1 MIVAGEDLRL
11 LAREGT
17 LPNIAD
23 LQANNDGTSIAEF
36 SASSRVN
43 RGSAP
48 LAACLRIL
56 PTSFDGASVVFF
68 NVSLSAAAHQRGLRV
83 MSSWEQVGTVFN
95 QPTRGPAG
103 NDRAALQ
110 QATQNAGP
118 WQVVPVANPVT
129 ASQFNFAAVN
139 GLVCVA
145 AVDDDVDSRAILK
158 DSTGMPMGPQSS
170 AALMDALTI
179 AAAPCSAGSFNS
191 APCDSRFD
199 ALAASGFKRS
209 VQVVV
214 EEDDVAGVATFVYNS
229 SVAPAAFLA
238 APAPAPTLHEDA
250 SGTTTIAVGVKL
262 LSRPMQ
268 PVTVAVTS
276 AIRTC
281 RLVDGSPT
289 ASLRLCGE
297 DNDCDGISD
306 GSENTVNG
314 VCSSGFADV
323 VAVEPASFV
332 VTPANW
338 SMSVTEATQSVD
350 QRPASPSDFLY
361 APDAIF
367 FVTVRT
373 DSIDN
378 AGPFASPAGTIRTA
392 LGAAVLEAADMH
404 YSPPVL
410 ASGPAQQQRGAL
422 AAGSAIATAWPTGF
436 VADAVAVTVV
446 DDDTTTVVVSSTS
459 ASSVAEGEAVTY
471 TVVLTS
477 QPRGAVVVAVD
488 HTTVLAGTVDV
499 SASDSVRVIVQPE
512 QLTFQP
518 SDWSTP
524 QTVTARMVSN
534 FVDEGAASLS
544 IKVAHAVESS
554 TMDRFYSLL
563 QTGDSGAPA
572 DAAFAVA
579 NDDVA
584 GLVLSIG
591 GVASGHDVTYGQAVP
606 VILTISS
613 QPLSQSLSVEVAAHT
628 ASDDVEGLGPARL
641 LFTGAESELQAAFG
655 SEGVAELSSLR
666 EGLDSVATAVIER
679 DEWTQSVVVGFV
691 APAQAADGLRL
702 TATVSALT
710 GVDAQYD
717 GIVRTM
723 NVSLSQSVVS
733 GAATGAL
740 LYTASGIVPSV
751 EETTGSAS
759 TPVAEVLVNVA
770 AIPSGCMSGALA
782 TTLADTEV
790 SIFMADGHCRCD
802 GVDRFDLPCSTGSS
816 GSGHSMVFGS
826 CGGCS
831 STASAAKEQCVA
843 GKQLKLEEG
852 GLVSSS
858 AALSGNSA
866 GAATLDLTAAVSG
879 VGTIRVS
886 AVDDTDAEGKIHM
899 AGLSLIVVTGSSC
912 GALGQAFTAGAV
924 GSIAVR
930 IADNDLAGLQT
941 AVVSA
946 AATEGGQ
953 GASYTVRLSAEPR
966 SAVTVVPVASFTAS
980 GAPLPAG
987 QLSLRNASGAA
998 IASVTLDASN
1008 WNTGVTVTV
1017 VIGDDDIDMGA
1028 SFGVTVAHVLE
1039 SADPRFTGDAL
1050 AQTDVAI
1057 TVADN
1062 DQAAVT
1068 MQLLDGASAPVTSL
1082 ELTED
1087 SATSTGFIRV
1097 ALATVPSVPQA
1108 SITVRLTAS
1117 ADIFVRTVSGAT
1129 SVFPTISVTFIPGQ
1143 RSIDVA
1149 IANPSNNVDE
1159 PDVPSV
1165 QVSLTL
1171 GGLGVVVRA
1180 PEYASLANVELSQ
1193 TLSLVDDDTFALG
1206 STVDDSPAYTSAF
1219 GAEVSEGA
1227 SDATGVAL
1235 LYVKMQAAPPAGQ
1248 SVLVRPSSVNE
1259 RLTVLTGADATAA
1272 GASQYGAAFFHE
1284 GNWNAP
1290 QVLAFAAVDDFVA
1303 LRRGTSEFSSSD
1315 PAGTFEMVRVQL
1327 SVDPEFSTAES
1338 YIGAPA
1344 GTVAAIVKR
1353 NDDDRNAVVMLGL
1366 DGSPLPA
1373 ADSESPVAASL
1384 TEGTFDSATEVLVAL
1399 SSRPM
1404 GDQGVTVSLS
1414 ALSPRVVAQPS
1425 TVTLTADNWQEGEFV
1440 RIEVVDDSLAQ
1451 PAKDTVIVAAAA
1463 SSGDGFEGY
1472 SEASTTVAVYDDDSA
1487 VPMIGGAMPGQ
1498 VLSAPLQEGVSTTL
1512 SLSLGADFPA
1522 TSPIF
1527 AVVSAASVDGGV
1539 DASVS
1544 PATSFLTFTASGS
1557 AGAKDIVVTT
1567 GDDQVAGDGAARICV
1582 FVFASD
1588 AAAYAASTEQ
1598 QCFTAIVRDDSDV
1611 AGLDA
1616 IAVEGTF
1623 ANATAAVAGN
1633 VLAGGMLTATE
1644 TLPGLLSVRLTS
1656 MPRGVVSMSLAVRSA
1671 TESVVGGDPVA
1682 IAESGIAVS
1691 PDSLTFT
1698 PDNWNLPVYVEVTST
1713 SDGVVGAV
1721 RAAQI
1726 AASVAAPR
1734 DPEYDSLP
1742 ELSASLRV
1750 SDIDGQES
1758 SAPVVRAVSGQ
1769 AATLVN
1775 ATSGMVTVVA
1785 AEGSSVV
1792 VGVRLAARPMVG
1804 VEVVLTASNTET
1816 DTVSH
1821 SLPAAGLVFGRDSW
1835 QTEQTFTVTVANDD
1849 VARDYVAAIVATAT
1863 ARGVGSGA
1871 NMDVSGLWATSQT
1884 AVDLAVENDDDAEIV
1899 ISSLAAPA
1907 VSVPVGGSLELS
1919 IVAGS
1924 KPTGDVT
1931 VALAKGADAGCA
1943 AVSISPATVTF
1954 TTTDGPAAAAKVV
1967 TVTPSGTTAATCGI
1981 TALVTASAAS
1991 EFAVGS
1997 AARLGSTAGPS
2008 TSATGITVSVISSG
2022 LTTSASTIR
2031 LTEGGAAG
2039 SYTVGLVSSDVG
2051 GSVALTATPSSG
2063 VGLASPYANL
2073 VLTGDATFA
2082 LSSAALT
2089 RAVQF
2094 AAANDDR
2101 AFALRVVTVSH
2112 AFTPEGAA
2120 ASTMEV
2126 TVLVED
2132 FEDAPG
2138 VFVTA
2143 ADSASSVVVDE
2154 LASGATAS
2162 LSVRLGSM
2170 PGAAV
2175 TVSLVELVGAQ
2186 EATGADAA
2194 LSFSPASVVIQ
2205 PADWNTAVSVTV
2217 SGAGSDAALGDRART
2232 IAVRTTSTD
2241 DSYALDGVASTT
2253 PRAATTQLADGSII
2267 RNVRSLPRI
2276 AATVRDTDVAA
2287 VLFAA
2292 AAPAPM
2298 PLKESAAASASAPGH
2313 SAVLGSVT
2321 LSAKP
2326 RGNVVVDVAGDASV
2340 TASPAKLTFTA
2351 ANWNMPQNVSAVV
2364 KDDKFAQGTHTGR
2377 LSMSVNAQQ
2386 TADRGFLASLT
2397 LPSPSIAVEDDDMPS
2412 VALVSATGSAQ
2423 QIAEGASEPASFS
2436 VSIGAAP
2443 FVIGS
2448 AGSGAGSVTLQLEVS
2463 SGYCASVADGVLAG
2477 GEADA
2482 QAAFRLAADFTSA
2495 CFDATDCASAT
2506 GATTQCVAGLLPH
2519 PTIAVRSRDG
2529 LSSVPGSTIT
2539 FSEADGVAGVSRVVT
2554 VSVADDSVAVGGV
2567 FAFRLRA
2574 VVDALQSND
2583 AGYQALVTG
2592 SDAEAAFSATDN
2604 DVIGLVSRIAN
2615 SEAAPGTPMMLAEA
2629 EFGESDAEGAFFVE
2643 LSSQPRAAVLCSV
2656 AAPADQLT
2664 VFPDVLAFD
2673 ERSWEDVM
2681 LIEVSAVDDE
2691 IAEARPHAANVTL
2704 SCESADPA
2712 YDGLTA
2718 ALRVSIMDNDEA
2730 GVSVEREEPVS
2741 VGTGS
2746 AEQSVFIRAVDPASD
2761 VWTTEAC
2768 IAVCQNSINACPRD
2782 VCNVFSYPKASAPFL
2797 VAVEGGATD
2806 AVAISLTSEPTAPVT
2821 VRVPSVMQVITGTV
2835 VADACVAGPAGSGQS
2850 GVSQAQLES
2859 SGPNAVT
2866 GGDGTFIAELTF
2878 TAENWFEPQV
2888 VIVGARD
2895 DRLDEAGDEHRVSAQ
2910 LAIVSNDAMYGSLA
2924 TVPSLAVSIRED
2936 AFTAPPVLS
2945 SAKFDNEL
2953 TSLTLTFDR
2962 DTNAGGSAGGAFA
2975 CSELLSPM
2983 AASGSSA
2990 SQCNV
2995 PAIAARR
3002 SAVATL
3008 FGAGSS
3014 CQWQSRRQLQVRFGR
3029 APTVLPGHSIALVP
3043 GKVKTSSAA
3052 RLSSAGVV
3060 NVTAAANGILPV
3072 ADIGPGSRTIGR
3084 CDKLTVSVR
3093 EAGGG
3098 NRPLA
3103 CQWSI
3108 VSVVNTATRQT
3119 STAAAHA
3126 AGLKTVLDARNAGD
3140 SAVSCAT
3147 IALAN
3152 ASAITDGYTVTLKVT
3167 VTNFNGGSAT
3177 TQSAIVK
3184 QGIAAPSLVA
3194 PSSVSVLRSAEQFID
3209 VRAFAPRCPGEAE
3222 LSAEARAMRFFFFDA
3237 SASPMATDVPS
3248 QLLGGGSLFTS
3259 FDASAD
3265 AATQSGG
3272 RLVAPPGA
3280 SARQFDTSP
3289 LPFIVVPGK
3298 ALTPGLKYTVRVF
3311 AQLISNPAAVASADI
3326 EVVPQLDALRSS
3338 IAGGSF
3344 KQAPV
3349 DAAFTLDASSSSDP
3363 SALSGVAAT
3372 FSWSCQPDAA
3382 ANSAAGLAAVA
3393 DCGSAGATVG
3403 ATTTSSVTLPA
3414 LSLSAGY
3421 TYRFTVTYTKGSRS
3435 SVSTQTVQA
3444 VSGAGPEVL
3453 VLEPETI
3460 DFAGILGGQ
3469 LSVVSAQDSVF
3480 LDAVVNSL
3488 DEDSLELQWTQEG
3501 GPPLP
3506 AGAFTDPDMA
3516 DELFASSPLSS
3527 TLIVRGDTLLPS
3539 STYEFCVTATD
3550 ATGSRKAC
3558 TSFMTAPEPA
3568 GGYVEVEAADASAAS
3583 AFSPFVVSTG
3593 GWGASNIESFTF
3605 YILSR
3610 ATAPADVAASWL
3622 SEDETSAF
3630 GQAIESLK
3638 GASVFAEVP
3647 ASTSS
3652 LTTQVMPAGDVV
3664 IIVEVETSFFTRG
3677 YAWTSLT
3684 VGAYTGTQAD
3694 LLSSMQNLAGD
3705 GNYKQT
3711 LGGANA
3717 VSSATGGAS
3726 GASRRVLAQLTEGM
3740 SSPALRASSRRSLR
3754 AAGRVLETTQSVAAS
3769 IRALLDRALQQGQ
3782 SATLSSDLTSL
3793 AADVTRAL
3801 DLASSQ
3807 QQVSVMSPT
3816 DARVYLTRVNTT
3828 LSIFASTTSANAP
3841 AVTVLDAMARA
3852 SARLVAAVP
3861 AAQADY
3867 RVALE
3872 ALYRGYL
3879 WHLSDTATAKPV
3891 GALSFTSS
3899 FATRA
3904 RASAVG
3910 AAKNILQL
3918 GNVTRVAGAVDRFGA
3933 AITSSIVG
3941 RLSVTGSA
3949 RLASL
3954 STGAIV
3960 DAAGSQ
3966 AIGALV
3972 TGVDTAHPMFANA
3985 SAWATA
3991 DARFSGLPAAGTSSE
4006 AQDADAARRLSIA
4019 GQVTLPASAALPAV
4033 AGRASGLAFSS
4044 LLVDRLDR
4052 MVEPLGALVLASGS
4066 SAAVATAAIS
4076 GGDAN
4081 ADTAANKTRFAA
4093 VYESDVPVACA
4104 SLATMARGTASFT
4117 LAGSASATISSSV
4130 VSAQRTAALFVSNAT
4145 AAAAG
4150 RLSSGAALSASTTAA
4165 VSAGSV
4171 TVAGAFA
4178 STSSATARA
4187 GAATPFLAA
4196 LGQPLVPA
4204 SGSSMCRVESFLRTV
4219 RPGQAMSVA
4228 LDTAAGLRLR
4238 SATNAASAAVVVAPA
4253 QPALLEGAQ
4262 VAEADSAALSGVVA
4276 AAATSA
4282 RVGLELTAQPRGAV
4296 TLTLASNTG
4305 NGLCVGSTSGLLEFS
4320 AALVGVDAAMAAAA
4334 DAGQSLPAA
4343 VPEALRG
4350 KRAVDAAASVA
4361 GVAAAS
4367 PVTYWP
4373 QAYPCSTN
4381 ADCGEGYVCDAGI
4394 GMSSTRFVN
4403 RATGSDVDAGSSIVV
4418 GGASGAAFTG
4428 SNGVGVAMTAA
4439 QDSVAELML
4448 APPTLS
4454 AAIEARLNAASA
4466 TRAGLTA
4473 ALRRVLGATVGAEI
4487 VDSIAVAAANPT
4499 LATASDEAL
4508 KLAFSTPTNKTRISL
4523 AAKAVAARLSVGASS
4538 VALNAALKAA
4548 QDAPVASNSQSR
4560 RRIALVPVS
4569 VRAASADDLRY
4580 DATGRCAVAS
4590 TDGKSCQRTL
4600 PKAGRG
4606 SWSFGMLAVDDDAIR
4621 VSITP
4626 TAGAEGAFNSSMA
4639 RVNGIK
4645 EGTASLSFRVEVRN
4659 RVRMPRGTIRVQLA
4673 ALPYVNDASAS
4684 PLSCANAVADFGSE
4698 DTAASK
4704 TVTCTVVDDNV
4715 ARGARVPARVTATIS
4730 LPSITSAADHTAA
4743 LTALVPPP
4751 LAADHAGV
4759 APTYSAATPWVRT
4772 MTAFVEDNDASGLK
4786 LFAVTPTPAT
4796 SQRTGLAA
4804 GITKEA
4810 ALSTSTGSL
4819 SFSVGLLS
4827 RPSAPVTLRV
4837 RLTSGMAADSN
4848 AVSASAKAALSA
4860 VVNVTVQPAQFATGG
4875 VVRINAGTLMAGQ
4888 TEAVFAATVE
4898 AVSTDAAY
4906 NGLVLAGPVLV
4917 SITDP
4922 AAAALQVTAQS
4933 TSVSEG
4939 FTATVATVRLSVSPG
4954 SATVVVRPAVLLPA
4968 WARNNSAAAA
4978 LFIPTSPAP
4987 LSVATA
4993 ELVFT
4998 SANWNV
5004 AQNVRVTAANV
5015 DSPLPFPEQ
5024 PFAVSLPITVS
5035 STAGPFNANGT
5046 VYYANALP
5054 VSFSQS
5060 ETAAITYTDVT
5071 ARFAA
5076 GATGAEAGSALTI
5089 ATGQPA
5095 PALTLT
5101 EDNSYSGAAFDRIAS
5116 VFGAAVAQGIGA
5128 ASFRVIEASVA
5139 SKPAAAFTLRLGA
5152 ASPATTLLSSGA
5164 AELFA
5169 KEAALPSDV
5178 TVTGTA
5184 GAAFRFKPTNF
5195 ASAKPLFLVRA
5206 ANRVDHAAADLSG
5219 SLRFSVDASSASD
5232 DLAFRNAA
5240 TVGTVSVS
5248 VTDDDVAGV
5257 TVTRTGRTEAVG
5269 SSSAASANFSIVLD
5283 SQPQAPVTVGLVF
5296 TGLPAE
5302 CASAACTSVA
5312 AIGSTASSVVA
5323 ADGSLAAVFSA
5334 ASWSTASTVQVT
5346 LTPNGQAL
5354 MADRGLTT
5362 FSARFVVSAAGDAS
5376 YSALR
5381 TSTLATGVSTTAL
5394 DVAALE
5400 AVSLAVTS
5408 VRDLERNGGRDGAI
5422 RVALPSGIAIGK
5434 IVAVD
5439 VDIDVT
5445 GTVGSVSRPA
5455 GGFGLRVA
5463 GGAATVAGRPA
5474 MSAAATAGKLYSV
5487 VAPVGDGSTRARYT
5501 LVMGG
5506 AAESVV
5512 LEVFAVDTSASVED
5526 VVSGLRV
5533 NASVSATLTT
5543 SSRYSSAATAKATSV
5558 TNVAAS
5564 LSVVAPSPS
5573 PTPSVTPTPSTTPST
5588 TPSAIPTPSGTPTP
5602 STTPTA
5608 FPSATPSPSTGAVVR
5623 KVSASLSF
5631 GSSLSASQ
5639 LRANATLLGEL
5650 RKGLAAAITARLSS
5664 ASSGRMLQ
5672 ATGVEASS
5680 IEIRNVTQSGAST
5693 VKVDFAV
5700 LVGDSSA
5707 ASSVSDPAA
5716 ITSALNAAAND
5727 GSLAAQLTAQ
5737 PGLSGVV
5744 TGGVVVSNVQVESSG
5759 APSATPSPTG
5769 GKISQQDFTAAYV
5782 VAGVVGGLLAV
5793 GILFFAVRRCFFRPT
5808 RVTTNEPEATTSDDP
5823 AARVAVW
5830 S

>member
-1 MIVAGEDLRL
+1 
-11 LAREGT
+11 
-17 LPNIAD
+17 
-23 LQANNDGTSIAEF
+23 
-36 SASSRVN
+36 
-43 RGSAP
+43 
-48 LAACLRIL
+48 
-56 PTSFDGASVVFF
+56 
-68 NVSLSAAAHQRGLRV
+68 
-83 MSSWEQVGTVFN
+83 
-95 QPTRGPAG
+95 
-103 NDRAALQ
+103 
-110 QATQNAGP
+110 
-118 WQVVPVANPVT
+118 
-129 ASQFNFAAVN
+129 
-139 GLVCVA
+139 
-145 AVDDDVDSRAILK
+145 
-158 DSTGMPMGPQSS
+158 
-170 AALMDALTI
+170 
-179 AAAPCSAGSFNS
+179 
-191 APCDSRFD
+191 
-199 ALAASGFKRS
+199 
-209 VQVVV
+209 
-214 EEDDVAGVATFVYNS
+214 
-229 SVAPAAFLA
+229 
-238 APAPAPTLHEDA
+238 
-250 SGTTTIAVGVKL
+250 
-262 LSRPMQ
+262 
-268 PVTVAVTS
+268 
-276 AIRTC
+276 
-281 RLVDGSPT
+281 
-289 ASLRLCGE
+289 
-297 DNDCDGISD
+297 
-306 GSENTVNG
+306 
-314 VCSSGFADV
+314 
-323 VAVEPASFV
+323 
-332 VTPANW
+332 
-338 SMSVTEATQSVD
+338 
-350 QRPASPSDFLY
+350 
-361 APDAIF
+361 
-367 FVTVRT
+367 
-373 DSIDN
+373 
-378 AGPFASPAGTIRTA
+378 
-392 LGAAVLEAADMH
+392 
-404 YSPPVL
+404 
-410 ASGPAQQQRGAL
+410 
-422 AAGSAIATAWPTGF
+422 
-436 VADAVAVTVV
+436 
-446 DDDTTTVVVSSTS
+446 
-459 ASSVAEGEAVTY
+459 
-471 TVVLTS
+471 
-477 QPRGAVVVAVD
+477 
-488 HTTVLAGTVDV
+488 
-499 SASDSVRVIVQPE
+499 
-512 QLTFQP
+512 
-518 SDWSTP
+518 
-524 QTVTARMVSN
+524 
-534 FVDEGAASLS
+534 
-544 IKVAHAVESS
+544 
-554 TMDRFYSLL
+554 
-563 QTGDSGAPA
+563 
-572 DAAFAVA
+572 
-579 NDDVA
+579 
-584 GLVLSIG
+584 
-591 GVASGHDVTYGQAVP
+591 
-606 VILTISS
+606 
-613 QPLSQSLSVEVAAHT
+613 
-628 ASDDVEGLGPARL
+628 
-641 LFTGAESELQAAFG
+641 
-655 SEGVAELSSLR
+655 
-666 EGLDSVATAVIER
+666 
-679 DEWTQSVVVGFV
+679 
-691 APAQAADGLRL
+691 
-702 TATVSALT
+702 
-710 GVDAQYD
+710 
-717 GIVRTM
+717 
-723 NVSLSQSVVS
+723 
-733 GAATGAL
+733 
-740 LYTASGIVPSV
+740 
-751 EETTGSAS
+751 
-759 TPVAEVLVNVA
+759 
-770 AIPSGCMSGALA
+770 
-782 TTLADTEV
+782 
-790 SIFMADGHCRCD
+790 
-802 GVDRFDLPCSTGSS
+802 
-816 GSGHSMVFGS
+816 
-826 CGGCS
+826 
-831 STASAAKEQCVA
+831 
-843 GKQLKLEEG
+843 
-852 GLVSSS
+852 
-858 AALSGNSA
+858 
-866 GAATLDLTAAVSG
+866 
-879 VGTIRVS
+879 
-886 AVDDTDAEGKIHM
+886 
-899 AGLSLIVVTGSSC
+899 
-912 GALGQAFTAGAV
+912 
-924 GSIAVR
+924 
-930 IADNDLAGLQT
+930 
-941 AVVSA
+941 
-946 AATEGGQ
+946 
-953 GASYTVRLSAEPR
+953 
-966 SAVTVVPVASFTAS
+966 
-980 GAPLPAG
+980 
-987 QLSLRNASGAA
+987 
-998 IASVTLDASN
+998 
-1008 WNTGVTVTV
+1008 
-1017 VIGDDDIDMGA
+1017 
-1028 SFGVTVAHVLE
+1028 
-1039 SADPRFTGDAL
+1039 
-1050 AQTDVAI
+1050 
-1057 TVADN
+1057 
-1062 DQAAVT
+1062 
-1068 MQLLDGASAPVTSL
+1068 
-1082 ELTED
+1082 
-1087 SATSTGFIRV
+1087 
-1097 ALATVPSVPQA
+1097 
-1108 SITVRLTAS
+1108 
-1117 ADIFVRTVSGAT
+1117 
-1129 SVFPTISVTFIPGQ
+1129 
-1143 RSIDVA
+1143 
-1149 IANPSNNVDE
+1149 
-1159 PDVPSV
+1159 
-1165 QVSLTL
+1165 
-1171 GGLGVVVRA
+1171 
-1180 PEYASLANVELSQ
+1180 
-1193 TLSLVDDDTFALG
+1193 
-1206 STVDDSPAYTSAF
+1206 
-1219 GAEVSEGA
+1219 
-1227 SDATGVAL
+1227 
-1235 LYVKMQAAPPAGQ
+1235 
-1248 SVLVRPSSVNE
+1248 
-1259 RLTVLTGADATAA
+1259 
-1272 GASQYGAAFFHE
+1272 
-1284 GNWNAP
+1284 
-1290 QVLAFAAVDDFVA
+1290 
-1303 LRRGTSEFSSSD
+1303 
-1315 PAGTFEMVRVQL
+1315 
-1327 SVDPEFSTAES
+1327 
-1338 YIGAPA
+1338 
-1344 GTVAAIVKR
+1344 
-1353 NDDDRNAVVMLGL
+1353 
-1366 DGSPLPA
+1366 
-1373 ADSESPVAASL
+1373 
-1384 TEGTFDSATEVLVAL
+1384 
-1399 SSRPM
+1399 
-1404 GDQGVTVSLS
+1404 
-1414 ALSPRVVAQPS
+1414 
-1425 TVTLTADNWQEGEFV
+1425 
-1440 RIEVVDDSLAQ
+1440 
-1451 PAKDTVIVAAAA
+1451 
-1463 SSGDGFEGY
+1463 
-1472 SEASTTVAVYDDDSA
+1472 
-1487 VPMIGGAMPGQ
+1487 
-1498 VLSAPLQEGVSTTL
+1498 
-1512 SLSLGADFPA
+1512 
-1522 TSPIF
+1522 
-1527 AVVSAASVDGGV
+1527 
-1539 DASVS
+1539 
-1544 PATSFLTFTASGS
+1544 
-1557 AGAKDIVVTT
+1557 
-1567 GDDQVAGDGAARICV
+1567 
-1582 FVFASD
+1582 
-1588 AAAYAASTEQ
+1588 
-1598 QCFTAIVRDDSDV
+1598 
-1611 AGLDA
+1611 
-1616 IAVEGTF
+1616 
-1623 ANATAAVAGN
+1623 
-1633 VLAGGMLTATE
+1633 
-1644 TLPGLLSVRLTS
+1644 
-1656 MPRGVVSMSLAVRSA
+1656 
-1671 TESVVGGDPVA
+1671 
-1682 IAESGIAVS
+1682 
-1691 PDSLTFT
+1691 
-1698 PDNWNLPVYVEVTST
+1698 
-1713 SDGVVGAV
+1713 
-1721 RAAQI
+1721 
-1726 AASVAAPR
+1726 
-1734 DPEYDSLP
+1734 
-1742 ELSASLRV
+1742 
-1750 SDIDGQES
+1750 
-1758 SAPVVRAVSGQ
+1758 
-1769 AATLVN
+1769 
-1775 ATSGMVTVVA
+1775 
-1785 AEGSSVV
+1785 
-1792 VGVRLAARPMVG
+1792 
-1804 VEVVLTASNTET
+1804 
-1816 DTVSH
+1816 
-1821 SLPAAGLVFGRDSW
+1821 
-1835 QTEQTFTVTVANDD
+1835 
-1849 VARDYVAAIVATAT
+1849 
-1863 ARGVGSGA
+1863 
-1871 NMDVSGLWATSQT
+1871 
-1884 AVDLAVENDDDAEIV
+1884 
-1899 ISSLAAPA
+1899 
-1907 VSVPVGGSLELS
+1907 
-1919 IVAGS
+1919 
-1924 KPTGDVT
+1924 
-1931 VALAKGADAGCA
+1931 
-1943 AVSISPATVTF
+1943 
-1954 TTTDGPAAAAKVV
+1954 
-1967 TVTPSGTTAATCGI
+1967 
-1981 TALVTASAAS
+1981 
-1991 EFAVGS
+1991 
-1997 AARLGSTAGPS
+1997 
-2008 TSATGITVSVISSG
+2008 
-2022 LTTSASTIR
+2022 
-2031 LTEGGAAG
+2031 
-2039 SYTVGLVSSDVG
+2039 
-2051 GSVALTATPSSG
+2051 
-2063 VGLASPYANL
+2063 
-2073 VLTGDATFA
+2073 
-2082 LSSAALT
+2082 
-2089 RAVQF
+2089 
-2094 AAANDDR
+2094 
-2101 AFALRVVTVSH
+2101 
-2112 AFTPEGAA
+2112 
-2120 ASTMEV
+2120 
-2126 TVLVED
+2126 
-2132 FEDAPG
+2132 
-2138 VFVTA
+2138 
-2143 ADSASSVVVDE
+2143 
-2154 LASGATAS
+2154 
-2162 LSVRLGSM
+2162 
-2170 PGAAV
+2170 
-2175 TVSLVELVGAQ
+2175 
-2186 EATGADAA
+2186 
-2194 LSFSPASVVIQ
+2194 
-2205 PADWNTAVSVTV
+2205 
-2217 SGAGSDAALGDRART
+2217 
-2232 IAVRTTSTD
+2232 
-2241 DSYALDGVASTT
+2241 
-2253 PRAATTQLADGSII
+2253 
-2267 RNVRSLPRI
+2267 
-2276 AATVRDTDVAA
+2276 
-2287 VLFAA
+2287 
-2292 AAPAPM
+2292 
-2298 PLKESAAASASAPGH
+2298 
-2313 SAVLGSVT
+2313 
-2321 LSAKP
+2321 
-2326 RGNVVVDVAGDASV
+2326 
-2340 TASPAKLTFTA
+2340 
-2351 ANWNMPQNVSAVV
+2351 
-2364 KDDKFAQGTHTGR
+2364 
-2377 LSMSVNAQQ
+2377 
-2386 TADRGFLASLT
+2386 
-2397 LPSPSIAVEDDDMPS
+2397 
-2412 VALVSATGSAQ
+2412 
-2423 QIAEGASEPASFS
+2423 
-2436 VSIGAAP
+2436 
-2443 FVIGS
+2443 
-2448 AGSGAGSVTLQLEVS
+2448 
-2463 SGYCASVADGVLAG
+2463 
-2477 GEADA
+2477 
-2482 QAAFRLAADFTSA
+2482 
-2495 CFDATDCASAT
+2495 
-2506 GATTQCVAGLLPH
+2506 
-2519 PTIAVRSRDG
+2519 
-2529 LSSVPGSTIT
+2529 
-2539 FSEADGVAGVSRVVT
+2539 
-2554 VSVADDSVAVGGV
+2554 
-2567 FAFRLRA
+2567 
-2574 VVDALQSND
+2574 
-2583 AGYQALVTG
+2583 
-2592 SDAEAAFSATDN
+2592 
-2604 DVIGLVSRIAN
+2604 
-2615 SEAAPGTPMMLAEA
+2615 
-2629 EFGESDAEGAFFVE
+2629 
-2643 LSSQPRAAVLCSV
+2643 
-2656 AAPADQLT
+2656 
-2664 VFPDVLAFD
+2664 
-2673 ERSWEDVM
+2673 
-2681 LIEVSAVDDE
+2681 
-2691 IAEARPHAANVTL
+2691 
-2704 SCESADPA
+2704 
-2712 YDGLTA
+2712 
-2718 ALRVSIMDNDEA
+2718 
-2730 GVSVEREEPVS
+2730 
-2741 VGTGS
+2741 
-2746 AEQSVFIRAVDPASD
+2746 
-2761 VWTTEAC
+2761 
-2768 IAVCQNSINACPRD
+2768 
-2782 VCNVFSYPKASAPFL
+2782 
-2797 VAVEGGATD
+2797 
-2806 AVAISLTSEPTAPVT
+2806 
-2821 VRVPSVMQVITGTV
+2821 
-2835 VADACVAGPAGSGQS
+2835 
-2850 GVSQAQLES
+2850 
-2859 SGPNAVT
+2859 
-2866 GGDGTFIAELTF
+2866 
-2878 TAENWFEPQV
+2878 
-2888 VIVGARD
+2888 
-2895 DRLDEAGDEHRVSAQ
+2895 
-2910 LAIVSNDAMYGSLA
+2910 
-2924 TVPSLAVSIRED
+2924 
-2936 AFTAPPVLS
+2936 
-2945 SAKFDNEL
+2945 
-2953 TSLTLTFDR
+2953 
-2962 DTNAGGSAGGAFA
+2962 
-2975 CSELLSPM
+2975 
-2983 AASGSSA
+2983 
-2990 SQCNV
+2990 
-2995 PAIAARR
+2995 
-3002 SAVATL
+3002 
-3008 FGAGSS
+3008 
-3014 CQWQSRRQLQVRFGR
+3014 
-3029 APTVLPGHSIALVP
+3029 
-3043 GKVKTSSAA
+3043 
-3052 RLSSAGVV
+3052 
-3060 NVTAAANGILPV
+3060 
-3072 ADIGPGSRTIGR
+3072 
-3084 CDKLTVSVR
+3084 
-3093 EAGGG
+3093 
-3098 NRPLA
+3098 
-3103 CQWSI
+3103 
-3108 VSVVNTATRQT
+3108 
-3119 STAAAHA
+3119 
-3126 AGLKTVLDARNAGD
+3126 
-3140 SAVSCAT
+3140 
-3147 IALAN
+3147 
-3152 ASAITDGYTVTLKVT
+3152 
-3167 VTNFNGGSAT
+3167 
-3177 TQSAIVK
+3177 
-3184 QGIAAPSLVA
+3184 
-3194 PSSVSVLRSAEQFID
+3194 
-3209 VRAFAPRCPGEAE
+3209 
-3222 LSAEARAMRFFFFDA
+3222 
-3237 SASPMATDVPS
+3237 
-3248 QLLGGGSLFTS
+3248 
-3259 FDASAD
+3259 
-3265 AATQSGG
+3265 
-3272 RLVAPPGA
+3272 
-3280 SARQFDTSP
+3280 
-3289 LPFIVVPGK
+3289 
-3298 ALTPGLKYTVRVF
+3298 
-3311 AQLISNPAAVASADI
+3311 
-3326 EVVPQLDALRSS
+3326 
-3338 IAGGSF
+3338 
-3344 KQAPV
+3344 
-3349 DAAFTLDASSSSDP
+3349 
-3363 SALSGVAAT
+3363 
-3372 FSWSCQPDAA
+3372 
-3382 ANSAAGLAAVA
+3382 
-3393 DCGSAGATVG
+3393 
-3403 ATTTSSVTLPA
+3403 
-3414 LSLSAGY
+3414 
-3421 TYRFTVTYTKGSRS
+3421 
-3435 SVSTQTVQA
+3435 
-3444 VSGAGPEVL
+3444 
-3453 VLEPETI
+3453 
-3460 DFAGILGGQ
+3460 
-3469 LSVVSAQDSVF
+3469 
-3480 LDAVVNSL
+3480 
-3488 DEDSLELQWTQEG
+3488 
-3501 GPPLP
+3501 
-3506 AGAFTDPDMA
+3506 
-3516 DELFASSPLSS
+3516 
-3527 TLIVRGDTLLPS
+3527 
-3539 STYEFCVTATD
+3539 
-3550 ATGSRKAC
+3550 
-3558 TSFMTAPEPA
+3558 
-3568 GGYVEVEAADASAAS
+3568 
-3583 AFSPFVVSTG
+3583 
-3593 GWGASNIESFTF
+3593 
-3605 YILSR
+3605 
-3610 ATAPADVAASWL
+3610 
-3622 SEDETSAF
+3622 
-3630 GQAIESLK
+3630 
-3638 GASVFAEVP
+3638 
-3647 ASTSS
+3647 
-3652 LTTQVMPAGDVV
+3652 
-3664 IIVEVETSFFTRG
+3664 
-3677 YAWTSLT
+3677 
-3684 VGAYTGTQAD
+3684 
-3694 LLSSMQNLAGD
+3694 
-3705 GNYKQT
+3705 
-3711 LGGANA
+3711 
-3717 VSSATGGAS
+3717 
-3726 GASRRVLAQLTEGM
+3726 
-3740 SSPALRASSRRSLR
+3740 
-3754 AAGRVLETTQSVAAS
+3754 
-3769 IRALLDRALQQGQ
+3769 
-3782 SATLSSDLTSL
+3782 
-3793 AADVTRAL
+3793 
-3801 DLASSQ
+3801 
-3807 QQVSVMSPT
+3807 
-3816 DARVYLTRVNTT
+3816 
-3828 LSIFASTTSANAP
+3828 
-3841 AVTVLDAMARA
+3841 
-3852 SARLVAAVP
+3852 
-3861 AAQADY
+3861 
-3867 RVALE
+3867 
-3872 ALYRGYL
+3872 
-3879 WHLSDTATAKPV
+3879 
-3891 GALSFTSS
+3891 
-3899 FATRA
+3899 
-3904 RASAVG
+3904 
-3910 AAKNILQL
+3910 
-3918 GNVTRVAGAVDRFGA
+3918 
-3933 AITSSIVG
+3933 
-3941 RLSVTGSA
+3941 
-3949 RLASL
+3949 
-3954 STGAIV
+3954 
-3960 DAAGSQ
+3960 
-3966 AIGALV
+3966 
-3972 TGVDTAHPMFANA
+3972 MFANA

>member
-1 MIVAGEDLRL
+1 
-11 LAREGT
+11 
-17 LPNIAD
+17 
-23 LQANNDGTSIAEF
+23 
-36 SASSRVN
+36 
-43 RGSAP
+43 
-48 LAACLRIL
+48 
-56 PTSFDGASVVFF
+56 
-68 NVSLSAAAHQRGLRV
+68 
-83 MSSWEQVGTVFN
+83 
-95 QPTRGPAG
+95 
-103 NDRAALQ
+103 
-110 QATQNAGP
+110 
-118 WQVVPVANPVT
+118 
-129 ASQFNFAAVN
+129 
-139 GLVCVA
+139 
-145 AVDDDVDSRAILK
+145 
-158 DSTGMPMGPQSS
+158 
-170 AALMDALTI
+170 
-179 AAAPCSAGSFNS
+179 
-191 APCDSRFD
+191 
-199 ALAASGFKRS
+199 
-209 VQVVV
+209 
-214 EEDDVAGVATFVYNS
+214 
-229 SVAPAAFLA
+229 
-238 APAPAPTLHEDA
+238 
-250 SGTTTIAVGVKL
+250 
-262 LSRPMQ
+262 
-268 PVTVAVTS
+268 
-276 AIRTC
+276 
-281 RLVDGSPT
+281 
-289 ASLRLCGE
+289 
-297 DNDCDGISD
+297 
-306 GSENTVNG
+306 
-314 VCSSGFADV
+314 
-323 VAVEPASFV
+323 
-332 VTPANW
+332 
-338 SMSVTEATQSVD
+338 
-350 QRPASPSDFLY
+350 
-361 APDAIF
+361 
-367 FVTVRT
+367 
-373 DSIDN
+373 
-378 AGPFASPAGTIRTA
+378 
-392 LGAAVLEAADMH
+392 
-404 YSPPVL
+404 
-410 ASGPAQQQRGAL
+410 
-422 AAGSAIATAWPTGF
+422 
-436 VADAVAVTVV
+436 
-446 DDDTTTVVVSSTS
+446 
-459 ASSVAEGEAVTY
+459 
-471 TVVLTS
+471 
-477 QPRGAVVVAVD
+477 
-488 HTTVLAGTVDV
+488 
-499 SASDSVRVIVQPE
+499 
-512 QLTFQP
+512 
-518 SDWSTP
+518 
-524 QTVTARMVSN
+524 
-534 FVDEGAASLS
+534 
-544 IKVAHAVESS
+544 
-554 TMDRFYSLL
+554 
-563 QTGDSGAPA
+563 
-572 DAAFAVA
+572 
-579 NDDVA
+579 
-584 GLVLSIG
+584 
-591 GVASGHDVTYGQAVP
+591 
-606 VILTISS
+606 
-613 QPLSQSLSVEVAAHT
+613 
-628 ASDDVEGLGPARL
+628 
-641 LFTGAESELQAAFG
+641 
-655 SEGVAELSSLR
+655 
-666 EGLDSVATAVIER
+666 
-679 DEWTQSVVVGFV
+679 
-691 APAQAADGLRL
+691 
-702 TATVSALT
+702 
-710 GVDAQYD
+710 
-717 GIVRTM
+717 
-723 NVSLSQSVVS
+723 
-733 GAATGAL
+733 
-740 LYTASGIVPSV
+740 
-751 EETTGSAS
+751 
-759 TPVAEVLVNVA
+759 
-770 AIPSGCMSGALA
+770 
-782 TTLADTEV
+782 
-790 SIFMADGHCRCD
+790 
-802 GVDRFDLPCSTGSS
+802 
-816 GSGHSMVFGS
+816 
-826 CGGCS
+826 
-831 STASAAKEQCVA
+831 
-843 GKQLKLEEG
+843 
-852 GLVSSS
+852 
-858 AALSGNSA
+858 
-866 GAATLDLTAAVSG
+866 
-879 VGTIRVS
+879 
-886 AVDDTDAEGKIHM
+886 
-899 AGLSLIVVTGSSC
+899 
-912 GALGQAFTAGAV
+912 
-924 GSIAVR
+924 
-930 IADNDLAGLQT
+930 
-941 AVVSA
+941 
-946 AATEGGQ
+946 
-953 GASYTVRLSAEPR
+953 
-966 SAVTVVPVASFTAS
+966 
-980 GAPLPAG
+980 
-987 QLSLRNASGAA
+987 
-998 IASVTLDASN
+998 
-1008 WNTGVTVTV
+1008 
-1017 VIGDDDIDMGA
+1017 
-1028 SFGVTVAHVLE
+1028 
-1039 SADPRFTGDAL
+1039 
-1050 AQTDVAI
+1050 
-1057 TVADN
+1057 
-1062 DQAAVT
+1062 
-1068 MQLLDGASAPVTSL
+1068 
-1082 ELTED
+1082 
-1087 SATSTGFIRV
+1087 
-1097 ALATVPSVPQA
+1097 
-1108 SITVRLTAS
+1108 
-1117 ADIFVRTVSGAT
+1117 
-1129 SVFPTISVTFIPGQ
+1129 
-1143 RSIDVA
+1143 
-1149 IANPSNNVDE
+1149 
-1159 PDVPSV
+1159 
-1165 QVSLTL
+1165 
-1171 GGLGVVVRA
+1171 
-1180 PEYASLANVELSQ
+1180 
-1193 TLSLVDDDTFALG
+1193 
-1206 STVDDSPAYTSAF
+1206 
-1219 GAEVSEGA
+1219 
-1227 SDATGVAL
+1227 
-1235 LYVKMQAAPPAGQ
+1235 
-1248 SVLVRPSSVNE
+1248 
-1259 RLTVLTGADATAA
+1259 
-1272 GASQYGAAFFHE
+1272 
-1284 GNWNAP
+1284 
-1290 QVLAFAAVDDFVA
+1290 
-1303 LRRGTSEFSSSD
+1303 
-1315 PAGTFEMVRVQL
+1315 
-1327 SVDPEFSTAES
+1327 
-1338 YIGAPA
+1338 
-1344 GTVAAIVKR
+1344 
-1353 NDDDRNAVVMLGL
+1353 
-1366 DGSPLPA
+1366 
-1373 ADSESPVAASL
+1373 
-1384 TEGTFDSATEVLVAL
+1384 
-1399 SSRPM
+1399 
-1404 GDQGVTVSLS
+1404 
-1414 ALSPRVVAQPS
+1414 
-1425 TVTLTADNWQEGEFV
+1425 
-1440 RIEVVDDSLAQ
+1440 
-1451 PAKDTVIVAAAA
+1451 
-1463 SSGDGFEGY
+1463 
-1472 SEASTTVAVYDDDSA
+1472 
-1487 VPMIGGAMPGQ
+1487 
-1498 VLSAPLQEGVSTTL
+1498 
-1512 SLSLGADFPA
+1512 
-1522 TSPIF
+1522 
-1527 AVVSAASVDGGV
+1527 
-1539 DASVS
+1539 
-1544 PATSFLTFTASGS
+1544 
-1557 AGAKDIVVTT
+1557 
-1567 GDDQVAGDGAARICV
+1567 
-1582 FVFASD
+1582 
-1588 AAAYAASTEQ
+1588 
-1598 QCFTAIVRDDSDV
+1598 
-1611 AGLDA
+1611 
-1616 IAVEGTF
+1616 
-1623 ANATAAVAGN
+1623 
-1633 VLAGGMLTATE
+1633 
-1644 TLPGLLSVRLTS
+1644 
-1656 MPRGVVSMSLAVRSA
+1656 
-1671 TESVVGGDPVA
+1671 
-1682 IAESGIAVS
+1682 
-1691 PDSLTFT
+1691 
-1698 PDNWNLPVYVEVTST
+1698 
-1713 SDGVVGAV
+1713 
-1721 RAAQI
+1721 
-1726 AASVAAPR
+1726 
-1734 DPEYDSLP
+1734 
-1742 ELSASLRV
+1742 
-1750 SDIDGQES
+1750 
-1758 SAPVVRAVSGQ
+1758 
-1769 AATLVN
+1769 
-1775 ATSGMVTVVA
+1775 
-1785 AEGSSVV
+1785 
-1792 VGVRLAARPMVG
+1792 
-1804 VEVVLTASNTET
+1804 
-1816 DTVSH
+1816 
-1821 SLPAAGLVFGRDSW
+1821 
-1835 QTEQTFTVTVANDD
+1835 
-1849 VARDYVAAIVATAT
+1849 
-1863 ARGVGSGA
+1863 
-1871 NMDVSGLWATSQT
+1871 
-1884 AVDLAVENDDDAEIV
+1884 
-1899 ISSLAAPA
+1899 
-1907 VSVPVGGSLELS
+1907 
-1919 IVAGS
+1919 
-1924 KPTGDVT
+1924 
-1931 VALAKGADAGCA
+1931 
-1943 AVSISPATVTF
+1943 
-1954 TTTDGPAAAAKVV
+1954 
-1967 TVTPSGTTAATCGI
+1967 
-1981 TALVTASAAS
+1981 
-1991 EFAVGS
+1991 
-1997 AARLGSTAGPS
+1997 
-2008 TSATGITVSVISSG
+2008 
-2022 LTTSASTIR
+2022 
-2031 LTEGGAAG
+2031 
-2039 SYTVGLVSSDVG
+2039 
-2051 GSVALTATPSSG
+2051 
-2063 VGLASPYANL
+2063 
-2073 VLTGDATFA
+2073 
-2082 LSSAALT
+2082 
-2089 RAVQF
+2089 
-2094 AAANDDR
+2094 
-2101 AFALRVVTVSH
+2101 
-2112 AFTPEGAA
+2112 
-2120 ASTMEV
+2120 MEV

-2138 VFVTA
+2138 VFVAA
-2143 ADSASSVVVDE
+2143 ADGASSVVVDE

-2162 LSVRLGSM
+2162 LS
-2170 PGAAV
+2170 
-2175 TVSLVELVGAQ
+2175 
-2186 EATGADAA
+2186 
-2194 LSFSPASVVIQ
+2194 
-2205 PADWNTAVSVTV
+2205 
-2217 SGAGSDAALGDRART
+2217 
-2232 IAVRTTSTD
+2232 
-2241 DSYALDGVASTT
+2241 
-2253 PRAATTQLADGSII
+2253 LADGSII

-2276 AATVRDTDVAA
+2276 AATVRDTD
-2287 VLFAA
+2287 
-2292 AAPAPM
+2292 
-2298 PLKESAAASASAPGH
+2298 
-2313 SAVLGSVT
+2313 
-2321 LSAKP
+2321 
-2326 RGNVVVDVAGDASV
+2326 D
-2340 TASPAKLTFTA
+2340 
-2351 ANWNMPQNVSAVV
+2351 VSAVV

-2397 LPSPSIAVEDDDMPS
+2397 LPSPSI
-2412 VALVSATGSAQ
+2412 
-2423 QIAEGASEPASFS
+2423 
-2436 VSIGAAP
+2436 
-2443 FVIGS
+2443 
-2448 AGSGAGSVTLQLEVS
+2448 
-2463 SGYCASVADGVLAG
+2463 
-2477 GEADA
+2477 
-2482 QAAFRLAADFTSA
+2482 R
-2495 CFDATDCASAT
+2495 
-2506 GATTQCVAGLLPH
+2506 
-2519 PTIAVRSRDG
+2519 
-2529 LSSVPGSTIT
+2529 
-2539 FSEADGVAGVSRVVT
+2539 
-2554 VSVADDSVAVGGV
+2554 
-2567 FAFRLRA
+2567 
-2574 VVDALQSND
+2574 
-2583 AGYQALVTG
+2583 
-2592 SDAEAAFSATDN
+2592 EAAFSATDN
-2604 DVIGLVSRIAN
+2604 NVIGLVSRIAN

-2691 IAEARPHAANVTL
+2691 IAERAPTL
-2704 SCESADPA
+2704 
-2712 YDGLTA
+2712 
-2718 ALRVSIMDNDEA
+2718 
-2730 GVSVEREEPVS
+2730 
-2741 VGTGS
+2741 
-2746 AEQSVFIRAVDPASD
+2746 QSH
-2761 VWTTEAC
+2761 W
-2768 IAVCQNSINACPRD
+2768 Q
-2782 VCNVFSYPKASAPFL
+2782 
-2797 VAVEGGATD
+2797 
-2806 AVAISLTSEPTAPVT
+2806 PVT

-2859 SGPNAVT
+2859 SGPHAVT

-2910 LAIVSNDAMYGSLA
+2910 LVLVSEDVAYGSMA
-2924 TVPSLAVSIRED
+2924 TVPSLEVSIRED

-2962 DTNAGGSAGGAFA
+2962 DTNAGGSAEGAFA
-2975 CSELLSPM
+2975 CSELLSPV
-2983 AASGSSA
+2983 AALA
-2990 SQCNV
+2990 DTATQCSV

-3043 GKVKTSSAA
+3043 GKVKASSAA

-3119 STAAAHA
+3119 STAAVHA

-3147 IALAN
+3147 IAFAN
-3152 ASAITDGYTVTLKVT
+3152 ASAITDGYTVTLEVT

-3209 VRAFAPRCPGEAE
+3209 
-3222 LSAEARAMRFFFFDA
+3222 
-3237 SASPMATDVPS
+3237 
-3248 QLLGGGSLFTS
+3248 LLGGGSLFTS

-3349 DAAFTLDASSSSDP
+3349 DVALTLDASASSDP

-3393 DCGSAGATVG
+3393 DCGPAGTTVG
-3403 ATTTSSVTLPA
+3403 AATASSFTLPA

-3444 VSGAGPEVL
+3444 VSGAGPEVR
-3453 VLEPETI
+3453 VQEPETI
-3460 DFAGILGGQ
+3460 DDAGLLGGQ
-3469 LSVVSAQDSVF
+3469 LPVVSAQDSVF

-3488 DEDSLELQWTQEG
+3488 DEGSLELQWTQEG

-3568 GGYVEVEAADASAAS
+3568 GGYVEVEAADASAAT
-3583 AFSPFVVSTG
+3583 AFSPYVVSTG

-3630 GQAIESLK
+3630 AQAVKSLE

-3684 VGAYTGTQAD
+3684 VGAYTGTQAE
-3694 LLSSMQNLAGD
+3694 LLTSMQNLAGD
-3705 GNYKQT
+3705 GDYRQT
-3711 LGGANA
+3711 LAGAGA
-3717 VSSATGGAS
+3717 VSSVTGGAS
-3726 GASRRVLAQLTEGM
+3726 APSLRVLAQLTEGM

-3754 AAGRVLETTQSVAAS
+3754 AAARALETTQSVAAS

-3891 GALSFTSS
+3891 GALKFTSS

-4104 SLATMARGTASFT
+4104 SLATMARGTATFT

-4150 RLSSGAALSASTTAA
+4150 RLSSGATLSASTTAA

-4178 STSSATARA
+4178 STSSAATRA

-4204 SGSSMCRVESFLRTV
+4204 SGSSTCRVESFLRTV

-4361 GVAAAS
+4361 GVAAAP

-4448 APPTLS
+4448 APPTL
-4454 AAIEARLNAASA
+4454 
-4466 TRAGLTA
+4466 
-4473 ALRRVLGATVGAEI
+4473 
-4487 VDSIAVAAANPT
+4487 IAVAAANPT

-4715 ARGARVPARVTATIS
+4715 ARGTRVPARVTATIS

-5004 AQNVRVTAANV
+5004 AQNVRITAANV

-5128 ASFRVIEASVA
+5128 ASFRVIEASVS

-5195 ASAKPLFLVRA
+5195 ASAKPLFLVRT

-5302 CASAACTSVA
+5302 CASAACTSLA

-5354 MADRGLTT
+5354 VADRGLTT

-5400 AVSLAVTS
+5400 AVSLTVTS

-5487 VAPVGDGSTRARYT
+5487 VAPVGDGSSRARYT

-5512 LEVFAVDTSASVED
+5512 LEVFAVDPSASVED

-5564 LSVVAPSPS
+5564 LGVVAPSPS
-5573 PTPSVTPTPSTTPST
+5573 
-5588 TPSAIPTPSGTPTP
+5588 A
-5602 STTPTA
+5602 
-5608 FPSATPSPSTGAVVR
+5608 
-5623 KVSASLSF
+5623 
-5631 GSSLSASQ
+5631 
-5639 LRANATLLGEL
+5639 
-5650 RKGLAAAITARLSS
+5650 
-5664 ASSGRMLQ
+5664 
-5672 ATGVEASS
+5672 
-5680 IEIRNVTQSGAST
+5680 
-5693 VKVDFAV
+5693 
-5700 LVGDSSA
+5700 
-5707 ASSVSDPAA
+5707 
-5716 ITSALNAAAND
+5716 
-5727 GSLAAQLTAQ
+5727 
-5737 PGLSGVV
+5737 
-5744 TGGVVVSNVQVESSG
+5744 
-5759 APSATPSPTG
+5759 APSATPSPAIALALNDVLSPETRRMRSLQLTIQASDVNIERIASSEESQEIQVDFSVQLRDSTSATVLLVVLAFVAAVFAQDEGYCHTIKAKNVCLSNSTCAWCTSAAVPSACFERDQTG
-5769 GKISQQDFTAAYV
+5769 KLPPSIFD
-5782 VAGVVGGLLAV
+5782 
-5793 GILFFAVRRCFFRPT
+5793 C
-5808 RVTTNEPEATTSDDP
+5808 TNGTIAM
-5823 AARVAVW
+5823 A
-5830 S
+5830 

>member
-1 MIVAGEDLRL
+1 M
-11 LAREGT
+11 
-17 LPNIAD
+17 
-23 LQANNDGTSIAEF
+23 
-36 SASSRVN
+36 
-43 RGSAP
+43 
-48 LAACLRIL
+48 
-56 PTSFDGASVVFF
+56 
-68 NVSLSAAAHQRGLRV
+68 
-83 MSSWEQVGTVFN
+83 
-95 QPTRGPAG
+95 
-103 NDRAALQ
+103 
-110 QATQNAGP
+110 
-118 WQVVPVANPVT
+118 
-129 ASQFNFAAVN
+129 
-139 GLVCVA
+139 VCVA
-145 AVDDDVDSRAILK
+145 VIDDDVDSRPILS
-158 DSTGMPMGPQSS
+158 DEAGLPVGPQSS
-170 AALMDALTI
+170 VVLEDALSI
-179 AAAPCSAGSFNS
+179 RLMPCGVQEPYFAESVT
-191 APCDSRFD
+191 CDPRYD
-199 ALAASGFKRS
+199 TLAESGFERS
-209 VQVVV
+209 VSIVV
-214 EEDDVAGVATFVYNS
+214 EDDDEAAISARVVQGDSAQFTAEDPEPPV
-229 SVAPAAFLA
+229 PA
-238 APAPAPTLHEDA
+238 LHEDG
-250 SGTTTIAVGVKL
+250 SGNTSVLIGVRL
-262 LSRPMQ
+262 TSRPTS
-268 PVTVAVTS
+268 PVTVALTD
-276 AIRTC
+276 AIKVC
-281 RLVDGSPT
+281 RLPSGRQSRNVTLCASDADCASMVDTMTGTATQGECSASWASVVTVTPSSAVVGPSNWSVPDYHYNEEWLLGAPLKPHVFQPDVVFTVSVRQDDIDSAGPLAAPPRTIEALLAAVVLQSEDAHFSAAVVKAGDPAKDIGTLAPT
-289 ASLRLCGE
+289 ADLAAAWPGAF
-297 DNDCDGISD
+297 
-306 GSENTVNG
+306 T
-314 VCSSGFADV
+314 SS
-323 VAVEPASFV
+323 
-332 VTPANW
+332 
-338 SMSVTEATQSVD
+338 
-350 QRPASPSDFLY
+350 
-361 APDAIF
+361 
-367 FVTVRT
+367 
-373 DSIDN
+373 
-378 AGPFASPAGTIRTA
+378 
-392 LGAAVLEAADMH
+392 
-404 YSPPVL
+404 
-410 ASGPAQQQRGAL
+410 AL
-422 AAGSAIATAWPTGF
+422 A
-436 VADAVAVTVV
+436 VRVT
-446 DDDTTTVVVSSTS
+446 DDDAAGVLVSATSSST
-459 ASSVAEGEAVTY
+459 VAEGVPVVY
-471 TVVLTS
+471 TIVLSS
-477 QPRGAVVVAVD
+477 QPRGAVVVNVEQVA
-488 HTTVLAGTVDV
+488 VLAGSRDV
-499 SASDSVRVIVQPE
+499 AATGAMVVVAEPK
-512 QLTFQP
+512 QLVFGGAN
-518 SDWSTP
+518 WSTP
-524 QTVTARMVSN
+524 RNVSVRMLRN
-534 FVDEGAASLS
+534 FVDEGSPVLNASV
-544 IKVAHAVESS
+544 KHAVGPA
-554 TMDRFYSLL
+554 TTDAVYSAL
-563 QTGDSGAPA
+563 QAGVEGAPA
-572 DAAFAVA
+572 DAAFTVL

-584 GLVLSIG
+584 GVVLSFG
-591 GVASGHDVTYGQAVP
+591 GVASGQALTLGQAVP
-606 VILTISS
+606 VIATISS
-613 QPLSQSLSVEVAAHT
+613 QPLSPALSIEFMATDQTGAASSLA
-628 ASDDVEGLGPARL
+628 PARL
-641 LFTGAESELQAAFG
+641 LFTGAAAELQTAFG
-655 SEGVAELSSLR
+655 DVGASSLSAVR
-666 EGLDSVATAVIER
+666 QGLGGSITVLSDRNA
-679 DEWTQSVVVGFV
+679 WTQSTIVGFV
-691 APAQAADGLRL
+691 APAAVTAGLRL
-702 TATVSALT
+702 SAVVT
-710 GVDAQYD
+710 PVGGADAQYD
-717 GIVRTM
+717 GITRWL
-723 NVSLSQSVVS
+723 NVSLSQSVVPD
-733 GAATGAL
+733 APTGAL

-751 EETTGSAS
+751 EEAS
-759 TPVAEVLVNVA
+759 GAAATPVAEVLVNVA
-770 AIPSGCMSGALA
+770 AIPSGCLSGAPA
-782 TTLADTEV
+782 TEV
-790 SIFMADGHCRCD
+790 SDTTVSVFLADGHCRCD

-816 GSGHSMVFGS
+816 ASEHSLVFGS

-831 STASAAKEQCVA
+831 STASPAKEQCVP
-843 GKQLKLEEG
+843 GKQLRLEAG
-852 GLVSSS
+852 GLVSED
-858 AALSGNSA
+858 AALSGNTA
-866 GAATLDLTAAVSG
+866 GVAPLDLSAASSG
-879 VGTIRVS
+879 VGVIRVS
-886 AVDDTDAEGKIHM
+886 AVDDDADEGRVHM
-899 AGLSLIVVTGSSC
+899 SGLSLVVVTGDSC
-912 GALGQAFTAGAV
+912 GEMGQAFPARAV
-924 GSIAVR
+924 SSIAVR
-930 IADNDLAGLQT
+930 VTDNDLAGLRTQ
-941 AVVSA
+941 VSNSEA
-946 AATEGGQ
+946 AEGGT
-953 GASYTVRLSAEPR
+953 GATYTLRLSAAPEAAVVVVP
-966 SAVTVVPVASFTAS
+966 AVTLAAS
-980 GAPLPAG
+980 GVALPPG
-987 QLSLRNASGAA
+987 QAVLQNASGHSITSIVLDADNWEA
-998 IASVTLDASN
+998 GVSVTVL
-1008 WNTGVTVTV
+1008 
-1017 VIGDDDIDMGA
+1017 IGDDDIDMGS
-1028 SFGVTVAHVLE
+1028 SFDVTVVHALE

-1050 AQTDVAI
+1050 TQTDV
-1057 TVADN
+1057 TVTVSDN
-1062 DQAAVT
+1062 DVAAVT
-1068 MQLLDGASAPVTSL
+1068 MQLLSSDRTPVATGAGLLLIEGDANASA
-1082 ELTED
+1082 
-1087 SATSTGFIRV
+1087 GFIRV
-1097 ALATVPSVPQA
+1097 SLATAPSVPQA
-1108 SITVRLTAS
+1108 SIQLRLSAS
-1117 ADIFVRTVSGAT
+1117 AAFFVRSLSGVPTVAPAV
-1129 SVFPTISVTFIPGQ
+1129 SVALAPGQ
-1143 RSIDVA
+1143 RSIDVP
-1149 IANPSNNVDE
+1149 IANLNDDVDE
-1159 PDVPSV
+1159 ADEPSV
-1165 QVSLTL
+1165 QVTVAADPSAL
-1171 GGLGVVVRA
+1171 A
-1180 PEYASLANVELSQ
+1180 PEYASLADSQ
-1193 TLSLVDDDTFALG
+1193 LAQPLSLVDDDVFAVLAAFESASNIG
-1206 STVDDSPAYTSAF
+1206 ASAGPAAAKVFRPGGEVAEQPAYTSDA
-1219 GAEVSEGA
+1219 GDEVTEGA
-1227 SDATGVAL
+1227 SGSAAVAL
-1235 LYVKMQAAPPAGQ
+1235 VFVKLQAAPPVGQ
-1248 SVLVRPSSVNE
+1248 SVHVRLSTCGNP
-1259 RLTVLTGADATAA
+1259 RLAAIAGADALAA
-1272 GASQYGAAFFHE
+1272 GGSTTGAAMFNA
-1284 GNWNAP
+1284 GNWNVP
-1290 QVLAFAAVDDFVA
+1290 QAIAISSDDDSRA

-1315 PAGTFEMVRVQL
+1315 PSGTFEMVRVQL
-1327 SVDPEFSTAES
+1327 SVDPELSTADR
-1338 YIGAPA
+1338 YVDDPA
-1344 GTVAAIVKR
+1344 GTVAAVVKR
-1353 NDDDRNAVVMLGL
+1353 NDDDRNTVLLLGI
-1366 DGSPLPA
+1366 DGSPLPS
-1373 ADSESPVAASL
+1373 ADAEGSVAASL
-1384 TEGTFDSATEVLVAL
+1384 TEGTSDSATEVLVAL
-1399 SSRPM
+1399 AAQPLGAEGITVTLGALSSR
-1404 GDQGVTVSLS
+1404 VRAV
-1414 ALSPRVVAQPS
+1414 PS
-1425 TVTLTADNWQEGEFV
+1425 TVTLTADNWQAGESV
-1440 RIEVVDDSLAQ
+1440 RVEAADDALSQPDRDNVILVAEATAGEDFELFASATSSVD
-1451 PAKDTVIVAAAA
+1451 
-1463 SSGDGFEGY
+1463 
-1472 SEASTTVAVYDDDSA
+1472 VYDDDSA
-1487 VPMIGGAMPGQ
+1487 VPMINGAMPGD
-1498 VLSAPLQEGVSTTL
+1498 VLSTSLWEGTTTAL
-1512 SLSLGADFPA
+1512 NLTMGAAFPGSA
-1522 TSPIF
+1522 PIF
-1527 AVVSAASVDGGV
+1527 AVVSAFAADGGAGV
-1539 DASVS
+1539 SVS
-1544 PATSFLTFTASGS
+1544 PATSFLTFTASGD
-1557 AGAKDIVVTT
+1557 AGAQGVLVSAE
-1567 GDDQVAGDGAARICV
+1567 DDQMAGEGSASICV
-1582 FVFASD
+1582 LLFASE
-1588 AAAYAASTEQ
+1588 AAAFGSNPNQ
-1598 QCFTAIVRDDSDV
+1598 QCFTVTVRDDSDV
-1611 AGLDA
+1611 AGLSA
-1616 IAVEGTF
+1616 AAVEDTF
-1623 ANATAAVAGN
+1623 ASATAAVAGN
-1633 VLAGGMLTATE
+1633 ILAGGSLVATE
-1644 TLPGLLSVRLTS
+1644 TIPGLLSVRLTS
-1656 MPRGVVSMSLAVRSA
+1656 MPRGVVSLSLAVRSA

-1682 IAESGIAVS
+1682 IAESGIALS
-1691 PDSLTFT
+1691 PDSVTFT
-1698 PDNWNLPVYVEVTST
+1698 PNNWDVPVFVEATST

-1721 RAAQI
+1721 RSAQI

-1750 SDIDGQES
+1750 DDVDGLES

-1769 AATLVN
+1769 AATLVD
-1775 ATSGMVTVVA
+1775 AASGVVTVVA

-1816 DTVSH
+1816 ATVSN

-1849 VARDYVAAIVATAT
+1849 VARDYVAALVVTAT
-1863 ARGVGSGA
+1863 GRGVGSGA
-1871 NMDVSGLWATSQT
+1871 NVDVSGLWATSQT
-1884 AVDLAVENDDDAEIV
+1884 AVNLAVENDDDAEIV
-1899 ISSLAAPA
+1899 VSSLAAPA
-1907 VSVPVGGSLELS
+1907 VSVPVGGSLSFS
-1919 IVAGS
+1919 ILAGS

-1931 VALAKGADAGCA
+1931 VTLAKGSDAGCD

-1981 TALVTASAAS
+1981 TALVTASDAS

-2073 VLTGDATFA
+2073 VLTGDASFA

-2241 DSYALDGVASTT
+2241 DSYALDGVESTT

-2292 AAPAPM
+2292 AAPAPT

-2326 RGNVVVDVAGDASV
+2326 RGNVVIDVAGDASV

-2351 ANWNMPQNVSAVV
+2351 ANWNTPQDVSAVV

-2423 QIAEGASEPASFS
+2423 QIAEGGSEPASFS

-2443 FVIGS
+2443 FVTGS
-2448 AGSGAGSVTLQLEVS
+2448 AGSGAGSVTLQLEAS
-2463 SGYCASVADGVLAG
+2463 TGYCSSVDDGVIAG
-2477 GEADA
+2477 GEVDV

-2495 CFDATDCASAT
+2495 CFDATDCASAA
-2506 GATTQCVAGLLPH
+2506 GATTQCVTGLLPH

-2604 DVIGLVSRIAN
+2604 DVIGLVSRVAN

-2664 VFPDVLAFD
+2664 VFPDVLVFD

-2704 SCESADPA
+2704 ACESADPA
-2712 YDGLTA
+2712 YNGLTA

-2730 GVSVEREEPVS
+2730 GVLLEREKPIS

-2797 VAVEGGATD
+2797 VAVEGGTPD
-2806 AVAISLTSEPTAPVT
+2806 AVAVSLTSEPVAPVT

-2859 SGPNAVT
+2859 SGPHAVT
-2866 GGDGTFIAELTF
+2866 GGDGSFIAELTF

-2910 LAIVSNDAMYGSLA
+2910 LVLVSEDVAYGSMA
-2924 TVPSLAVSIRED
+2924 TVPSLEVSVRED

-2945 SAKFDNEL
+2945 SAQFDDEL

-2975 CSELLSPM
+2975 CSELLSPV

-2990 SQCNV
+2990 SQCSV

-3140 SAVSCAT
+3140 SAASCAT

-3152 ASAITDGYTVTLKVT
+3152 ASAIADGYTVTLEVT

-3382 ANSAAGLAAVA
+3382 ANSAAGLATVA
-3393 DCGSAGATVG
+3393 DCGPAGTTVGAATVG
-3403 ATTTSSVTLPA
+3403 AVTLPA

-3453 VLEPETI
+3453 VQEPDTI
-3460 DFAGILGGQ
+3460 DDAGLLGGQ
-3469 LSVVSAQDSVF
+3469 LPVVSAQDSVF

-3488 DEDSLELQWTQEG
+3488 DEGSLELQWTQEG

-3568 GGYVEVEAADASAAS
+3568 GGYVEVEAADASAAT
-3583 AFSPFVVSTG
+3583 AFSPYVVSTG
-3593 GWGASNIESFTF
+3593 GWGASTIESFTF

-3630 GQAIESLK
+3630 AQAVKSLE

-3652 LTTQVMPAGDVV
+3652 LTTQVMPAGEIAV
-3664 IIVEVETSFFTRG
+3664 IVEVETSFFTRG

-3684 VGAYTGTQAD
+3684 VGAYTGTQAE
-3694 LLSSMQNLAGD
+3694 LLTSMQNLAGD
-3705 GNYKQT
+3705 GDYKQT
-3711 LGGANA
+3711 LAGAGA

-3807 QQVSVMSPT
+3807 QQVSVMPPT

-3891 GALSFTSS
+3891 GALGFTSS
-3899 FATRA
+3899 FAARA

-3910 AAKNILQL
+3910 AARNILQL

-3933 AITSSIVG
+3933 AIPSSIVG

-4150 RLSSGAALSASTTAA
+4150 RLSSGATLSASTTAA

-4178 STSSATARA
+4178 STSSAATRA

-4204 SGSSMCRVESFLRTV
+4204 SGSSTCRVESFLRTV

-4238 SATNAASAAVVVAPA
+4238 SATNATSAAVVVAPA

-4320 AALVGVDAAMAAAA
+4320 AALVG
-4334 DAGQSLPAA
+4334 
-4343 VPEALRG
+4343 
-4350 KRAVDAAASVA
+4350 
-4361 GVAAAS
+4361 
-4367 PVTYWP
+4367 
-4373 QAYPCSTN
+4373 AYPCSTN

-4645 EGTASLSFRVEVRN
+4645 EGTVSLSFRVEVRN

-4848 AVSASAKAALSA
+4848 AVSATAKAALSA

-4875 VVRINAGTLMAGQ
+4875 VVRINAGTLTAGQ
-4888 TEAVFAATVE
+4888 AEAVFAATVE

-4939 FTATVATVRLSVSPG
+4939 FTATVATVRLSVNPG

-4998 SANWNV
+4998 NANWNV

-5035 STAGPFNANGT
+5035 STAGPFKANGT

-5178 TVTGTA
+5178 TITGTA
-5184 GAAFRFKPTNF
+5184 GAAFRFTPTNF

-5248 VTDDDVAGV
+5248 VADDDVAGV
-5257 TVTRTGRTEAVG
+5257 TVTRTGRTEAIG

-5296 TGLPAE
+5296 AGLPAE
-5302 CASAACTSVA
+5302 CASAACTTVA

-5474 MSAAATAGKLYSV
+5474 TSAAATAGKLYSV
-5487 VAPVGDGSTRARYT
+5487 VAPVGDGSSRARYT
-5501 LVMGG
+5501 LVMGGG

-5543 SSRYSSAATAKATSV
+5543 SSRYSSAATAKAASV

-5573 PTPSVTPTPSTTPST
+5573 PTPSTTA
-5588 TPSAIPTPSGTPTP
+5588 SASP
-5602 STTPTA
+5602 TPTA
-5608 FPSATPSPSTGAVVR
+5608 SPSASTTASASPSPTASVTASATATASATPAATGSTTAAPSSAATATASPSSVPEDSQVQHKVVG
-5623 KVSASLSF
+5623 VLSF
-5631 GSSLSASQ
+5631 ASSLSASEFAASEERLLALRTSLAESLNVQ
-5639 LRANATLLGEL
+5639 LGLGTP
-5650 RKGLAAAITARLSS
+5650 GARL
-5664 ASSGRMLQ
+5664 LQ
-5672 ATGVEASS
+5672 STGVPVEAV
-5680 IEIRNVTQSGAST
+5680 EIRQVSQGAGST
-5693 VKVDFAV
+5693 IQASFAV
-5700 LVGDSSA
+5700 LAGGAGAPSGIGSTG
-5707 ASSVSDPAA
+5707 SVSQALA
-5716 ITSALNAAAND
+5716 SASAD
-5727 GSLAAQLTAQ
+5727 GSLEARMRAQQALA
-5737 PGLSGVV
+5737 GVV
-5744 TGGVVVSNVQVESSG
+5744 TGGVVVSDLQLETAL
-5759 APSATPSPTG
+5759 APSASPVAPAPITTDTSANVALIVVLGVIG
-5769 GKISQQDFTAAYV
+5769 GIIV
-5782 VAGVVGGLLAV
+5782 VAAV
-5793 GILFFAVRRCFFRPT
+5793 AAATRRCMIPR
-5808 RVTTNEPEATTSDDP
+5808 
-5823 AARVAVW
+5823 
-5830 S
+5830 

>member
-1 MIVAGEDLRL
+1 M
-11 LAREGT
+11 
-17 LPNIAD
+17 
-23 LQANNDGTSIAEF
+23 
-36 SASSRVN
+36 
-43 RGSAP
+43 RGS
-48 LAACLRIL
+48 
-56 PTSFDGASVVFF
+56 TTVFF
-68 NVSLSAAAHQRGLRV
+68 NVTLSEEAYRRGVRLFATVSHVGDLLYNWIPGSVGSARALMDYEAPSTTRSQITESMTAEAAAAEGFLLV
-83 MSSWEQVGTVFN
+83 SGM
-95 QPTRGPAG
+95 
-103 NDRAALQ
+103 
-110 QATQNAGP
+110 
-118 WQVVPVANPVT
+118 
-129 ASQFNFAAVN
+129 
-139 GLVCVA
+139 VCVA
-145 AVDDDVDSRAILK
+145 LIDDDVDSRPILS
-158 DSTGMPMGPQSS
+158 DEAGLPVGPQSS
-170 AALMDALTI
+170 VVLEDALSI
-179 AAAPCSAGSFNS
+179 RLMPCGVQEPYFADFVT
-191 APCDSRFD
+191 CDPRYD
-199 ALAASGFKRS
+199 TLAESGFERS
-209 VQVVV
+209 VSIVV
-214 EEDDVAGVATFVYNS
+214 EDDDEAAISARVVQGDSAQFTAEDPEPPV
-229 SVAPAAFLA
+229 PA
-238 APAPAPTLHEDA
+238 LHEDG
-250 SGTTTIAVGVKL
+250 SGNTSVLIGVRL
-262 LSRPMQ
+262 TSRPTS
-268 PVTVAVTS
+268 PVTVALTD
-276 AIRTC
+276 AIKVC
-281 RLVDGSPT
+281 RLPSGRQSRNVTLCASDADCASMVDTMTGT
-289 ASLRLCGE
+289 ATQGE
-297 DNDCDGISD
+297 
-306 GSENTVNG
+306 
-314 VCSSGFADV
+314 CS
-323 VAVEPASFV
+323 ASWASV
-332 VTPANW
+332 VTVTPSSAVVGPSNW
-338 SMSVTEATQSVD
+338 SMPDYHYDEEWLLGAPLKPHVFQPDVVFTVSVRQD
-350 QRPASPSDFLY
+350 D
-361 APDAIF
+361 I
-367 FVTVRT
+367 
-373 DSIDN
+373 DS
-378 AGPFASPAGTIRTA
+378 AGPLAAPPRTIEA
-392 LGAAVLEAADMH
+392 LLAAVVLQSEDAHFSAAVVKAGD
-404 YSPPVL
+404 PAKDIGTL
-410 ASGPAQQQRGAL
+410 APTADLAAAWPGAFTSSAL
-422 AAGSAIATAWPTGF
+422 A
-436 VADAVAVTVV
+436 VRVT
-446 DDDTTTVVVSSTS
+446 DDDAAGVLVSATSSST
-459 ASSVAEGEAVTY
+459 VAEGVPVVY
-471 TVVLTS
+471 TIVLSS
-477 QPRGAVVVAVD
+477 QPRGAVVVNVEQVA
-488 HTTVLAGTVDV
+488 VLAGSRDV
-499 SASDSVRVIVQPE
+499 AATGAVVVVAEPK
-512 QLTFQP
+512 QLVFGGAN
-518 SDWSTP
+518 WSTP
-524 QTVTARMVSN
+524 RNVSVRMLRN
-534 FVDEGAASLS
+534 FVDEGSPVLNASV
-544 IKVAHAVESS
+544 KHAVGPA
-554 TMDRFYSLL
+554 TTDAVYSAL
-563 QTGDSGAPA
+563 QAGVEGAPA
-572 DAAFAVA
+572 DAAFTVL

-584 GLVLSIG
+584 GVVLSFG
-591 GVASGHDVTYGQAVP
+591 GVASGQALTLGQAVP
-606 VILTISS
+606 VIATISS
-613 QPLSQSLSVEVAAHT
+613 QPLSPALSIEFMATDQTGAASSLA
-628 ASDDVEGLGPARL
+628 PARL
-641 LFTGAESELQAAFG
+641 LFTGAAAELQTAFG
-655 SEGVAELSSLR
+655 DVGASSLSAVR
-666 EGLDSVATAVIER
+666 QGLGGSITVLSDRNA
-679 DEWTQSVVVGFV
+679 WTQSTIVGFV
-691 APAQAADGLRL
+691 APAAVTAGLRL
-702 TATVSALT
+702 SAVVT
-710 GVDAQYD
+710 PVGGADAQYD
-717 GIVRTM
+717 GITRWL
-723 NVSLSQSVVS
+723 NVSLSQSVVPD
-733 GAATGAL
+733 APTGAL

-751 EETTGSAS
+751 EEAS
-759 TPVAEVLVNVA
+759 GAAATPVAEVLVNVA
-770 AIPSGCMSGALA
+770 AIPSGCLSGAPA
-782 TTLADTEV
+782 TEV
-790 SIFMADGHCRCD
+790 SDTTVSVFLADGHCRCD

-816 GSGHSMVFGS
+816 ASEHSLVFGS

-831 STASAAKEQCVA
+831 STASPAKEQCVP
-843 GKQLKLEEG
+843 GKQLRLEAG
-852 GLVSSS
+852 GLVSED
-858 AALSGNSA
+858 AALSGNTA
-866 GAATLDLTAAVSG
+866 GVAPLDLSAASSG
-879 VGTIRVS
+879 VGAIR
-886 AVDDTDAEGKIHM
+886 
-899 AGLSLIVVTGSSC
+899 
-912 GALGQAFTAGAV
+912 
-924 GSIAVR
+924 
-930 IADNDLAGLQT
+930 
-941 AVVSA
+941 
-946 AATEGGQ
+946 AT
-953 GASYTVRLSAEPR
+953 YTLRLSAAPEAAVVVVP
-966 SAVTVVPVASFTAS
+966 AVTLAAS
-980 GAPLPAG
+980 GVALPPG
-987 QLSLRNASGAA
+987 QAVLQNASGHSITSIVLDADNWEA
-998 IASVTLDASN
+998 GVSVTVL
-1008 WNTGVTVTV
+1008 
-1017 VIGDDDIDMGA
+1017 IGDDDIDMGS
-1028 SFGVTVAHVLE
+1028 SFDVTVVHALE

-1050 AQTDVAI
+1050 TQTDV
-1057 TVADN
+1057 TVTVSDN
-1062 DQAAVT
+1062 DVAAVT
-1068 MQLLDGASAPVTSL
+1068 MQLLSSDRTPVATDAGLLLIEGDANASA
-1082 ELTED
+1082 
-1087 SATSTGFIRV
+1087 GFIRV
-1097 ALATVPSVPQA
+1097 SLATAPSVSQA
-1108 SITVRLTAS
+1108 SIQLRLSAS
-1117 ADIFVRTVSGAT
+1117 AAIFVRSLSGVPTVAPAV
-1129 SVFPTISVTFIPGQ
+1129 SVALAPGQ
-1143 RSIDVA
+1143 RSIDVP
-1149 IANPSNNVDE
+1149 IANLNDDVDE
-1159 PDVPSV
+1159 ADEPSV
-1165 QVSLTL
+1165 QVTVAADPSAL
-1171 GGLGVVVRA
+1171 A
-1180 PEYASLANVELSQ
+1180 PEYASLANSQ
-1193 TLSLVDDDTFALG
+1193 LAQPLSLVDDDVFAVLAAFESASNIG
-1206 STVDDSPAYTSAF
+1206 ASAGPAAAKVFRPGMEVAEQPAYTSDA
-1219 GAEVSEGA
+1219 GDEVTEGA
-1227 SDATGVAL
+1227 SGSAAVAL
-1235 LYVKMQAAPPAGQ
+1235 VFVKLQAAPPVGQ
-1248 SVLVRPSSVNE
+1248 SVHVRLSTGGNP
-1259 RLTVLTGADATAA
+1259 RLAAIAGADALAA
-1272 GASQYGAAFFHE
+1272 GGSTTGAAMFNA
-1284 GNWNAP
+1284 GNWNVP
-1290 QVLAFAAVDDFVA
+1290 QAIAISSDDDSRA

-1315 PAGTFEMVRVQL
+1315 PSGTFEMVRVQL
-1327 SVDPEFSTAES
+1327 SVDPELSTADR
-1338 YIGAPA
+1338 YVDDPA
-1344 GTVAAIVKR
+1344 GTVAAVVKR
-1353 NDDDRNAVVMLGL
+1353 NDDDRNTVLLLGI
-1366 DGSPLPA
+1366 DGSPLPS
-1373 ADSESPVAASL
+1373 ADAEGSVAASL
-1384 TEGTFDSATEVLVAL
+1384 TEGTSDSATEPDRDNVILVAEATAGEDFEL
-1399 SSRPM
+1399 FASATSS
-1404 GDQGVTVSLS
+1404 
-1414 ALSPRVVAQPS
+1414 
-1425 TVTLTADNWQEGEFV
+1425 
-1440 RIEVVDDSLAQ
+1440 VD
-1451 PAKDTVIVAAAA
+1451 
-1463 SSGDGFEGY
+1463 
-1472 SEASTTVAVYDDDSA
+1472 VYDDDSA
-1487 VPMIGGAMPGQ
+1487 VPMINGAMPGD
-1498 VLSAPLQEGVSTTL
+1498 VLSTSLLEGTTTAFNL
-1512 SLSLGADFPA
+1512 TMGAAFPGSA
-1522 TSPIF
+1522 PIF
-1527 AVVSAASVDGGV
+1527 AVVSAFAADGGAGV
-1539 DASVS
+1539 SVS
-1544 PATSFLTFTASGS
+1544 PTTSFLTFTASGD
-1557 AGAKDIVVTT
+1557 AGAQGVLVSAE
-1567 GDDQVAGDGAARICV
+1567 DDQMAGEGSASICV
-1582 FVFASD
+1582 LLFASE
-1588 AAAYAASTEQ
+1588 AAAFGSNPNQ
-1598 QCFTAIVRDDSDV
+1598 QCFTVTVRDDSDV
-1611 AGLDA
+1611 AGLSA
-1616 IAVEGTF
+1616 AAVEDTF
-1623 ANATAAVAGN
+1623 ASATAAVAGN
-1633 VLAGGMLTATE
+1633 ILAGGSLVATE
-1644 TLPGLLSVRLTS
+1644 TIPGLLSVRLTS
-1656 MPRGVVSMSLAVRSA
+1656 MPRGVVSLSLAVRSA

-1682 IAESGIAVS
+1682 IAESGISLS
-1691 PDSLTFT
+1691 PDSVTFS
-1698 PDNWNLPVYVEVTST
+1698 PNNWDVPVFVEATST

-1721 RAAQI
+1721 RSAQI

-1750 SDIDGQES
+1750 DDVDGLES

-1769 AATLVN
+1769 AATLVD
-1775 ATSGMVTVVA
+1775 AASGVVTVVA

-1792 VGVRLAARPMVG
+1792 VGVQLAARPMVG

-1816 DTVSH
+1816 DTVSN

-1849 VARDYVAAIVATAT
+1849 VARDYVAALVVTAT

-1871 NMDVSGLWATSQT
+1871 NVDLSGLWATSQT
-1884 AVDLAVENDDDAEIV
+1884 AVDLAVENDDDDAEIV
-1899 ISSLAAPA
+1899 VSSLAAPA

-1919 IVAGS
+1919 ILAGS

-1931 VALAKGADAGCA
+1931 VTLAKGSDAGCD

-1981 TALVTASAAS
+1981 TALVTASDAS

-2073 VLTGDATFA
+2073 VLTGDASFA

-2138 VFVTA
+2138 VFVAA

-2241 DSYALDGVASTT
+2241 DSYALDGVESTT

-2292 AAPAPM
+2292 AAPAPT

-2326 RGNVVVDVAGDASV
+2326 RGNVVIDVAGDASV

-2351 ANWNMPQNVSAVV
+2351 ANWNMPQDVSAVA

-2423 QIAEGASEPASFS
+2423 QIAEGGSEPASFS

-2443 FVIGS
+2443 FVTGS
-2448 AGSGAGSVTLQLEVS
+2448 AGSGAGSVTLQLEAS
-2463 SGYCASVADGVLAG
+2463 TGYCSSVDDGVIAG
-2477 GEADA
+2477 GEVDV

-2495 CFDATDCASAT
+2495 CFDATDCASAA
-2506 GATTQCVAGLLPH
+2506 GATTQCVTGLLPH

-2567 FAFRLRA
+2567 FAFSLRA

-2604 DVIGLVSRIAN
+2604 DVIGLVSRVAN

-2643 LSSQPRAAVLCSV
+2643 LSSQPRAAVLCSA

-2664 VFPDVLAFD
+2664 VFPDVLVFD

-2704 SCESADPA
+2704 ACESADPA
-2712 YDGLTA
+2712 YNGLTA

-2730 GVSVEREEPVS
+2730 GVLLEREEPIS

-2782 VCNVFSYPKASAPFL
+2782 VCSVFSYPKASAPFL

-2806 AVAISLTSEPTAPVT
+2806 AVAVSLTSEPVAPVT

-2859 SGPNAVT
+2859 SGPHAVT
-2866 GGDGTFIAELTF
+2866 GGDGSFIAELTF

-2910 LAIVSNDAMYGSLA
+2910 LVLVSEDVAYGSMA
-2924 TVPSLAVSIRED
+2924 TVPSLEVSIRED

-2975 CSELLSPM
+2975 CSELLSPV

-2990 SQCNV
+2990 SQCSV

-3060 NVTAAANGILPV
+3060 NVTAAANGIKPV

-3248 QLLGGGSLFTS
+3248 QLLGGGNLFTS

-3469 LSVVSAQDSVF
+3469 LSV
-3480 LDAVVNSL
+3480 
-3488 DEDSLELQWTQEG
+3488 
-3501 GPPLP
+3501 
-3506 AGAFTDPDMA
+3506 
-3516 DELFASSPLSS
+3516 LFASSPLSS

-3568 GGYVEVEAADASAAS
+3568 GGYVEVEAADASAAT
-3583 AFSPFVVSTG
+3583 AFSPYVVSTG

-3754 AAGRVLETTQSVAAS
+3754 AAARALETTQSVAAS

-3891 GALSFTSS
+3891 GALGFTSS

-3910 AAKNILQL
+3910 AARNILQL

-3954 STGAIV
+3954 TTGSIV

-3966 AIGALV
+3966 AIGAL
-3972 TGVDTAHPMFANA
+3972 
-3985 SAWATA
+3985 
-3991 DARFSGLPAAGTSSE
+3991 
-4006 AQDADAARRLSIA
+4006 DADAARRLSIA

-4076 GGDAN
+4076 GGDAT
-4081 ADTAANKTRFAA
+4081 ADSAANKTRFAA

-4150 RLSSGAALSASTTAA
+4150 RLSSGATLSASTTAA

-4178 STSSATARA
+4178 STSSAATRA

-4204 SGSSMCRVESFLRTV
+4204 SGSSTCRVESFLRT
-4219 RPGQAMSVA
+4219 
-4228 LDTAAGLRLR
+4228 
-4238 SATNAASAAVVVAPA
+4238 
-4253 QPALLEGAQ
+4253 PALLEGAQ

-4428 SNGVGVAMTAA
+4428 SSGVGVAMTAA

-4448 APPTLS
+4448 APPTLT

-4487 VDSIAVAAANPT
+4487 IDSIAVAAANPT

-4645 EGTASLSFRVEVRN
+4645 GGTASLSFRVEVRN

-4786 LFAVTPTPAT
+4786 LFA
-4796 SQRTGLAA
+4796 
-4804 GITKEA
+4804 
-4810 ALSTSTGSL
+4810 
-4819 SFSVGLLS
+4819 
-4827 RPSAPVTLRV
+4827 
-4837 RLTSGMAADSN
+4837 
-4848 AVSASAKAALSA
+4848 
-4860 VVNVTVQPAQFATGG
+4860 PAQFATGG

-4888 TEAVFAATVE
+4888 TEAVFARPPWRPC
-4898 AVSTDAAY
+4898 D
-4906 NGLVLAGPVLV
+4906 G
-4917 SITDP
+4917 
-4922 AAAALQVTAQS
+4922 QS

-4939 FTATVATVRLSVSPG
+4939 FTATVATVRLS
-4954 SATVVVRPAVLLPA
+4954 
-4968 WARNNSAAAA
+4968 
-4978 LFIPTSPAP
+4978 
-4987 LSVATA
+4987 
-4993 ELVFT
+4993 
-4998 SANWNV
+4998 
-5004 AQNVRVTAANV
+5004 NVRITAANV
-5015 DSPLPFPEQ
+5015 DSPLPFREQ
-5024 PFAVSLPITVS
+5024 PFAVSLPIT
-5035 STAGPFNANGT
+5035 
-5046 VYYANALP
+5046 
-5054 VSFSQS
+5054 
-5060 ETAAITYTDVT
+5060 
-5071 ARFAA
+5071 
-5076 GATGAEAGSALTI
+5076 
-5089 ATGQPA
+5089 
-5095 PALTLT
+5095 
-5101 EDNSYSGAAFDRIAS
+5101 
-5116 VFGAAVAQGIGA
+5116 
-5128 ASFRVIEASVA
+5128 
-5139 SKPAAAFTLRLGA
+5139 
-5152 ASPATTLLSSGA
+5152 
-5164 AELFA
+5164 LFA

-5178 TVTGTA
+5178 TVTGTT

-5269 SSSAASANFSIVLD
+5269 SSPAASANFSIVLD
-5283 SQPQAPVTVGLVF
+5283 SQPQAPVT
-5296 TGLPAE
+5296 
-5302 CASAACTSVA
+5302 
-5312 AIGSTASSVVA
+5312 
-5323 ADGSLAAVFSA
+5323 
-5334 ASWSTASTVQVT
+5334 VT

-5362 FSARFVVSAAGDAS
+5362 FSARFVVSVAGDAS

-5394 DVAALE
+5394 NVAALE
-5400 AVSLAVTS
+5400 AVSLTVTS

-5445 GTVGSVSRPA
+5445 GT
-5455 GGFGLRVA
+5455 
-5463 GGAATVAGRPA
+5463 
-5474 MSAAATAGKLYSV
+5474 LYSV
-5487 VAPVGDGSTRARYT
+5487 VAPVGDGSSSTRYT
-5501 LVMGG
+5501 RGDGRRRRVGG
-5506 AAESVV
+5506 ARG
-5512 LEVFAVDTSASVED
+5512 FAVDPSASVED

-5543 SSRYSSAATAKATSV
+5543 SSRYSSAASAKAASV

-5573 PTPSVTPTPSTTPST
+5573 PTPV
-5588 TPSAIPTPSGTPTP
+5588 
-5602 STTPTA
+5602 
-5608 FPSATPSPSTGAVVR
+5608 PSPSPSPSPTVSGSGSPSASPTASPSSSSTPAATSSASPSAQAASASSIPASPTASPSGAPVVR
-5623 KVSASLSF
+5623 TVTASLSF
-5631 GSSLSASQ
+5631 SSSMSAQ
-5639 LRANATLLGEL
+5639 ALRADAGC
-5650 RKGLAAAITARLSS
+5650 AA
-5664 ASSGRMLQ
+5664 
-5672 ATGVEASS
+5672 
-5680 IEIRNVTQSGAST
+5680 
-5693 VKVDFAV
+5693 
-5700 LVGDSSA
+5700 
-5707 ASSVSDPAA
+5707 
-5716 ITSALNAAAND
+5716 
-5727 GSLAAQLTAQ
+5727 
-5737 PGLSGVV
+5737 
-5744 TGGVVVSNVQVESSG
+5744 
-5759 APSATPSPTG
+5759 
-5769 GKISQQDFTAAYV
+5769 
-5782 VAGVVGGLLAV
+5782 
-5793 GILFFAVRRCFFRPT
+5793 
-5808 RVTTNEPEATTSDDP
+5808 
-5823 AARVAVW
+5823 
-5830 S
+5830 